1 MLRIL
6 VGHGPNLNL
15 LGKREPAIY
24 GPTTLA
30 GIETQLRAQAASL
43 GGLELVFF
51 QSNSEGALL
60 DWLHGQAPRAQGVI
74 LNPGGLAH
82 TSVVLRDA
90 IAAIGLPTIEVHLS
104 NIHAREPFRR
114 RSLLAGVC
122 LGVVTGLGMTGY
134 EAALAALHRRLFPAA
149 DG

>member
-1 MLRIL
+1 MKRIL

-15 LGKREPAIY
+15 LGEREPQIY
-24 GPTTLA
+24 GQFTLA
-30 GIETQLRAQAASL
+30 DIETRLRRRAAALS
-43 GGLELVFF
+43 GCELSFF

-60 DWLHGQAPRAQGVI
+60 DWLHGEAPRAHGLI

-90 IAAIGLPTIEVHLS
+90 VAAVALPTIEVHLS

-122 LGVVTGLGMTGY
+122 LGVVTGLGIVGY
-134 EAALAALHRRLFPAA
+134 EAALEVLVGRLERGP
-149 DG
+149 GI

>member
-15 LGKREPAIY
+15 LGQREPQIY
-24 GPTTLA
+24 GWTSLEA
-30 GIETQLRAQAASL
+30 IEARLRERAAAR
-43 GGLELVFF
+43 GDVQLVFF

-60 DWLHGQAPRAQGVI
+60 DWLQREAPRAQGVV

-90 IAAIGLPTIEVHLS
+90 VAAIALPTIEVHLS

-122 LGVVTGLGMTGY
+122 LGVVTGLGVAGY
-134 EAALAALHRRLFPAA
+134 DAALEALCQHLRPVAEP
-149 DG
+149 